1 MTQDLNKRISSIQ
14 YNLLNLP
21 QNITYSTGSTIAYT
35 YDASGKKLHV
45 AYGSPNSTTDYC
57 GNMIYE
63 NGTLTKIL
71 VDGGY
76 ITFSGTA
83 PVYHYYLKD
92 HQGNNRVVMSSSGT
106 VEQVNHYFPYGYLFG
121 ESTNSGTQKYKYN
134 DKEFDMTHGL
144 HWYDYGA
151 RHYDPCIM
159 RFTTMDPMCEKYY
172 NLSPYA
178 YCGNN
183 PVNAVDPL
191 GMDWYEDKDGTY
203 QYSPK
208 VHSQKDL
215 DKGQTYLWKAKNFSK
230 QGIDYRSDG
239 SILYNNETA
248 AYNRIWDQADR
259 HYRQFNKGGREVGG
273 FILSNGKVLVLPDY
287 KNDATSSQISDY
299 GYKLNKDGTLSHGEE
314 SFEVLANIH
323 THQER
328 TTDPRPSESDA
339 IISEIMGIRPVLTIG
354 HNGNIY
360 GILGN
365 KNNKTFP
372 FVLPSPL
379 GSRNYLLKGG
389 KTRLSM
395 YVKYNNWKLK

>member
-1 MTQDLNKRISSIQ
+1 MPT
-14 YNLLNLP
+14 
-21 QNITYSTGSTIAYT
+21 NITYSTGSTIAYT
-35 YDASGKKLHV
+35 YDAAGKKLHV

-144 HWYDYGA
+144 HWYYYGA

-183 PVNAVDPL
+183 PVNAVDPS
-191 GMDWYEDKDGTY
+191 GMIWENPEEAKQLVGKIENKISSLDRKIHKMEQKIAGGNLSKKKIESYNARIGDYKERISNLNQSIEDIT
-203 QYSPK
+203 
-208 VHSQKDL
+208 L
-215 DKGQTYLWKAKNFSK
+215 L
-230 QGIDYRSDG
+230 GIDDHIYTFANVD
-239 SILYNNETA
+239 
-248 AYNRIWDQADR
+248 
-259 HYRQFNKGGREVGG
+259 GGRHSVYE
-273 FILSNGKVLVLPDY
+273 SSGKVYIEKSSIALAIHEITHVRQSLMAGGLSFNPNGYLLNIGSPRDY
-287 KNDATSSQISDY
+287 EKIAAAEIEA
-299 GYKLNKDGTLSHGEE
+299 YKKQFSFDE
-314 SFEVLANIH
+314 SFPGRVKSLQDINVKSVGNIRDEKGRIVYNSIYNYYKY
-323 THQER
+323 QQKVNQ
-328 TTDPRPSESDA
+328 
-339 IISEIMGIRPVLTIG
+339 IMG
-354 HNGNIY
+354 
-360 GILGN
+360 
-365 KNNKTFP
+365 K
-372 FVLPSPL
+372 
-379 GSRNYLLKGG
+379 
-389 KTRLSM
+389 
-395 YVKYNNWKLK
+395 